1 MPNMP
6 KKYSFEACI
15 ASVLFIILFMVII
28 LQILGRTAIIT
39 GPVWT
44 EELARWLWVW
54 MALIGIGAV
63 ELEGRHLRMGFIM
76 ELLPKKVQSVIA
88 VITDLIY
95 LALVLQLIWIA
106 WKSVMRTWNNTSV
119 TLPVTDA
126 VLYASALVAMG
137 LILHRILR
145 RLFLR
150 FHKSSAQEVSV

>member
-1 MPNMP
+1 MP